1 MFTLFIKCQHV
12 FCRNPRLRLKALLV
26 YIPSLEWVGNPKPVF
41 YTDEENI
48 LFLVTLPCHIE
59 FKGTKSVSKVTKVV
73 SKVSEEEVNLFFLEG
88 IDIQSLSSLIDN
100 DISDVKDY
108 IRALLV
114 SKTGT
119 KSSGKRT
126 KSRISGTK
134 TLALIDMMA
143 INGNPEPVF
152 YTDEENILFL
162 VTLQCNKDWL
172 VTKSV
177 TKSENKLTREDI
189 DLLFSESF
197 DLQELSSSL
206 DNDISDMI
214 GYVREK
220 IVTKSTEKVTK
231 SAKKVTKS
239 LHS

>member
-1 MFTLFIKCQHV
+1 MQVIEG
-12 FCRNPRLRLKALLV
+12 KATG
-26 YIPSLEWVGNPKPVF
+26 IPVIRDEMAINGNPEPVF

-73 SKVSEEEVNLFFLEG
+73 SKVSEEEVNLLFLEG

-100 DISDVKDY
+100 DISDLKDY

-239 LHS
+239 LT

>member
-1 MFTLFIKCQHV
+1 VQVIEG
-12 FCRNPRLRLKALLV
+12 KATG
-26 YIPSLEWVGNPKPVF
+26 IPVIRDEMAINGNPEPVF

-73 SKVSEEEVNLFFLEG
+73 SKVSEEEVNLLFLEG

-100 DISDVKDY
+100 DISDLKDY

-239 LHS
+239 LT

>member
-12 FCRNPRLRLKALLV
+12 FCRNPSLRLKALLV

-48 LFLVTLPCHIE
+48 LFLITLPCHIE
-59 FKGTKSVSKVTKVV
+59 FKGTKSVSKVTKEV

-100 DISDVKDY
+100 DINDVKDY

-119 KSSGKRT
+119 KSSGKGT

-134 TLALIDMMA
+134 TLALIDMLA
-143 INGNPEPVF
+143 FGLKSRVELLTGISLYNKTGNFNNYIKPLLDIGIIEM
-152 YTDEENILFL
+152 
-162 VTLQCNKDWL
+162 TLPDKPNSRFQKYRL
-172 VTKSV
+172 TEKGKKLL
-177 TKSENKLTREDI
+177 KSE
-189 DLLFSESF
+189 
-197 DLQELSSSL
+197 
-206 DNDISDMI
+206 
-214 GYVREK
+214 
-220 IVTKSTEKVTK
+220 
-231 SAKKVTKS
+231 
-239 LHS
+239 

>member
-197 DLQELSSSL
+197 DLQELSGSL

>member
-12 FCRNPRLRLKALLV
+12 FCRNPSLRLKALLV

-48 LFLVTLPCHIE
+48 LFLITLPCHIE
-59 FKGTKSVSKVTKVV
+59 FKGSKSVSKVTKVV

-143 INGNPEPVF
+143 INGNPEQVF

-189 DLLFSESF
+189 YLLFSESF

-239 LHS
+239 LT

>member
-1 MFTLFIKCQHV
+1 MQVIEG
-12 FCRNPRLRLKALLV
+12 KATG
-26 YIPSLEWVGNPKPVF
+26 IPVIRDEMAINGNPEPVF

-73 SKVSEEEVNLFFLEG
+73 SKVSEEEVNLLFLEG

-100 DISDVKDY
+100 DISDLKDY

-220 IVTKSTEKVTK
+220 IVTSQL
-231 SAKKVTKS
+231 KK
-239 LHS
+239 

>member
-1 MFTLFIKCQHV
+1 VQVIEG
-12 FCRNPRLRLKALLV
+12 KATG
-26 YIPSLEWVGNPKPVF
+26 IPVIRDEMAINGNPEPVF

-73 SKVSEEEVNLFFLEG
+73 SKVSEEEVNLLFLEG

-100 DISDVKDY
+100 DISDLKDY

-220 IVTKSTEKVTK
+220 IVTSQL
-231 SAKKVTKS
+231 KK
-239 LHS
+239 

>member
-1 MFTLFIKCQHV
+1 M
-12 FCRNPRLRLKALLV
+12 
-26 YIPSLEWVGNPKPVF
+26 S
-41 YTDEENI
+41 
-48 LFLVTLPCHIE
+48 
-59 FKGTKSVSKVTKVV
+59 KSSV
-73 SKVSEEEVNLFFLEG
+73 EEVNLFFLEG

-143 INGNPEPVF
+143 INGNPEQVF

-239 LHS
+239 LT